1 MTTHLKRPA
10 KVLCDDPSAS
20 KAALRLEKLQRL
32 LVSRPTVHVAAP
44 EAATA
49 KKKNIDHTASYKG
62 SLAFAEQARSH
73 FFVQDAV
80 LKDGRVSIT
89 VSGKPIS
96 DVQRAQ
102 MVYGAKIDIPEIRR
116 SGKTQK

>member
-32 LVSRPTVHVAAP
+32 LVSRPTVHVASP

-49 KKKNIDHTASYKG
+49 KKRNIDNKESYKG
-62 SLAFAEQARSH
+62 SLAFAGQARSH